1 MNYSKEYHS
10 NGIVQFDA
18 AKELIQLLPTQV
30 GRLLDIG
37 CGSGKV
43 SHLIQA
49 YSNPQVMVA
58 IDASKEMLEQAN
70 KLYPGS
76 PVQFE
81 HADVRQFTTE
91 LKFDVITSNS
101 SFQWYQD
108 YDAALSTIKD
118 ALNANGIFVLQTPYK
133 QEWCPQIIVL
143 MGEFFR
149 AYYPQLGQNF
159 RMPCMHLESP
169 EEYKEMFESR
179 GFSVLSFTPREF
191 EYVFTG
197 EEFKKFFMSGA
208 YKVYTSASSYTLPIP
223 SSFAGDLES
232 YIEELSQSRESFDV
246 CIFRLIASFGKA
258 EER

>member
-1 MNYSKEYHS
+1 MNYNKEYHS

-18 AKELIQLLPTQV
+18 AKELIQHLPTQV

-43 SHLIQA
+43 SHLILA
-49 YSNPQVMVA
+49 HSNPQAMVA
-58 IDASKEMLEQAN
+58 IDASKEMLEQAH
-70 KLYPGS
+70 KLYPDS

-118 ALNANGIFVLQTPYK
+118 ALNENGIFVLQTPYK
-133 QEWCPQIIVL
+133 QKWCPQVID
-143 MGEFFR
+143 MMAEFFR

-159 RMPCMHLESP
+159 CMPCMHLESP
-169 EEYKEMFESR
+169 EEYREMFESR
-179 GFSVLSFTPREF
+179 GFSVNSITPREF

-208 YKVYTSASSYTLPIP
+208 YKVYTLASSYTLPLP
-223 SSFAGDLES
+223 SSFAGDLEDF
-232 YIEELSQSRESFDV
+232 IEEITQSREIFDV

-258 EER
+258 EKR